1 MVTIFNVVVKLLK
14 KELTPE
20 SVLSLPHL
28 TELESNR
35 TICSAMHLLHCKP
48 NIKKRKRKISPEKKS
63 NVEVAVAIRKDD
75 STTIETE
82 DPTAALAINPKIGR
96 HIPYEY
102 IKRRDLG
109 GSTMINL
116 CSALKM
122 QKPSIPQINTFVL
135 EEQSED
141 VQLKVYRDGY
151 HDTTA
156 KINSLLHRVSLSVM
170 NKFKDDEAALE
181 TSQQRIWALERQ
193 IEEKNLKIEKLEFQ
207 SDKREVQRKRRNKI
221 RGERRKKEADSHCAC
236 V

>member
-1 MVTIFNVVVKLLK
+1 MN
-14 KELTPE
+14 
-20 SVLSLPHL
+20 
-28 TELESNR
+28 
-35 TICSAMHLLHCKP
+35 
-48 NIKKRKRKISPEKKS
+48 
-63 NVEVAVAIRKDD
+63 
-75 STTIETE
+75 
-82 DPTAALAINPKIGR
+82 
-96 HIPYEY
+96 
-102 IKRRDLG
+102 
-109 GSTMINL
+109 NL
-116 CSALKM
+116 VSALKM

-221 RGERRKKEADSHCAC
+221 REERRKEKADSHQ
-236 V
+236 